1 MTWDLSRAIA
11 LVGAGQLCVLV
22 ASALVPVQLDWKSA
36 FAPLPRLIRQMYWI
50 YGGYVVLSI
59 IGLGTI
65 CLLHSDELASGS
77 GLARAFC
84 AYACLFWLIRLGLQ
98 PVLDAKPFLTRWW
111 LTAGYHLLT
120 VMFATFAAVL
130 GWAGRQCGEASSQQ
144 IRSPQ
149 VRQPFV

>member
-1 MTWDLSRAIA
+1 MNVTLADAIA

-22 ASALVPVQLDWKSA
+22 ASALVPVQLQWSSILA
-36 FAPLPRLIRQMYWI
+36 GLPRLVRQMYWV

-59 IGLGTI
+59 ISLGTI
-65 CLLHSDELASGS
+65 CLTQSAELASGS

-98 PVLDAKPFLTRWW
+98 PFLDAKPFLTKWW
-111 LTAGYHLLT
+111 LTAGYHLLS

-130 GWAGRQCGEASSQQ
+130 GWGA
-144 IRSPQ
+144 
-149 VRQPFV
+149 VWW